1 MSHTT
6 AASTTASRTVPL
18 GMTSRATRFASA
30 SVVPLALAA
39 AFLAAT
45 AATAGTA
52 RAQASVEQPSVLSRF
67 EFVVSSGALLP
78 TGDQRDALKRAKM
91 TIAQLSY
98 AVRPYLAVT
107 TSMGWARSRDIA
119 TAGAP
124 KLDVFTYDVGA
135 ELRADRWLSGKAL
148 TFTPFAGAGAGG
160 RSYNYRS
167 LDVDAAHNLAAY
179 GSAGGELGY
188 RRIRFRVEARDY
200 VTGFKPLTGSG
211 TAERRNDVSVM
222 AGLRI
227 TAH

>member
-6 AASTTASRTVPL
+6 SAPTTTDRAVAFGNAATA
-18 GMTSRATRFASA
+18 GRASRFASA
-30 SVVPLALAA
+30 SIAPVAV
-39 AFLAAT
+39 AT
-45 AATAGTA
+45 ALLVIFADAAG
-52 RAQASVEQPSVLSRF
+52 AQAAGERHSVRSRF
-67 EFVVSSGALLP
+67 EFVVSDGALLP
-78 TGDQRDALKRAKM
+78 TGDQRDALRNARM
-91 TIAQLSY
+91 NLAQLSF

-107 TSMGWARSRDIA
+107 TSAGWARSRDIA
-119 TAGAP
+119 TTGDP

-167 LDVDAAHNLAAY
+167 LDVDATHNLAAY

-200 VTGFKPLTGSG
+200 LTGFKPLSANGASG
-211 TAERRNDVSVM
+211 RRNDVSVM
-222 AGLRI
+222 AGFRI

>member
-1 MSHTT
+1 MSQTT
-6 AASTTASRTVPL
+6 ATPITPRAVPVGTTGLVP
-18 GMTSRATRFASA
+18 A
-30 SVVPLALAA
+30 ALAPIA
-39 AFLAAT
+39 LAVVFLAASAG
-45 AATAGTA
+45 AAG
-52 RAQASVEQPSVLSRF
+52 AQTSAEHPSVLSRF

-78 TGDQRDALKRAKM
+78 TGDQRNVLKRAEM
-91 TIAQLSY
+91 TIAQASY

-107 TSMGWARSRDIA
+107 TSAGWARSRNIA
-119 TAGAP
+119 LADAP
-124 KLDVFTYDVGA
+124 KLDVFTFDVGA

-167 LDVDAAHNLAAY
+167 LDVDATHNLAAY

-200 VTGFKPLTGSG
+200 VSGFKPLQANGASG
-211 TAERRNDVSVM
+211 RRNDVSVM
-222 AGLRI
+222 AGFRI

>member
-6 AASTTASRTVPL
+6 AAPTTATRTMPL
-18 GMTSRATRFASA
+18 GTTNNGARFASA

-39 AFLAAT
+39 AFLA
-45 AATAGTA
+45 GTA
-52 RAQASVEQPSVLSRF
+52 RAQTSAQQPSVLSRF

-107 TSMGWARSRDIA
+107 TSMGWARSRDVA
-119 TAGAP
+119 TTNAP

-200 VTGFKPLTGSG
+200 VTGFKPLIGNG

-222 AGLRI
+222 AGFRI

>member
-1 MSHTT
+1 MSQTT
-6 AASTTASRTVPL
+6 ATPTSTA
-18 GMTSRATRFASA
+18 RFAPA
-30 SVVPLALAA
+30 ALAQAVVAATLLAA
-39 AFLAAT
+39 A
-45 AATAGTA
+45 AGTVG
-52 RAQASVEQPSVLSRF
+52 AQDSTAHPSVLSRF

-78 TGDQRDALKRAKM
+78 TGDQRDALKSAKM

-107 TSMGWARSRDIA
+107 TSMGWARSRDVA
-119 TAGAP
+119 MTDAP

-167 LDVDAAHNLAAY
+167 LDVDATHNLAAY

-188 RRIRFRVEARDY
+188 RRIRFRLEARDY
-200 VTGFKPLTGSG
+200 VTGFKPMMANGASG
-211 TAERRNDVSVM
+211 RRNDVSVM
-222 AGLRI
+222 AGFRI

>member
-1 MSHTT
+1 MSHTIAAPTSAGRGAT
-6 AASTTASRTVPL
+6 AATSRT
-18 GMTSRATRFASA
+18 TRFFASA
-30 SVVPLALAA
+30 KVPAVLAA
-39 AFLAAT
+39 AFLAAS
-45 AATAGTA
+45 ANSAF
-52 RAQASVEQPSVLSRF
+52 AQVSVESTSALSRF
-67 EFVVSSGALLP
+67 EFVVSSGGLLP
-78 TGDQRDALKRAKM
+78 TGEQRDALKRANM
-91 TIAQLSY
+91 TIAQLSF

-119 TAGAP
+119 TEGAP

-135 ELRADRWLSGKAL
+135 ELRANRWLSGKAL

-167 LDVDAAHNLAAY
+167 LDVDARHNLAAY

-200 VTGFKPLTGSG
+200 VSGFKPLTTSG
-211 TAERRNDVSVM
+211 TSARRNDVSVM
-222 AGLRI
+222 AGFRI

>member
-1 MSHTT
+1 MSQTT
-6 AASTTASRTVPL
+6 ATPTTTA
-18 GMTSRATRFASA
+18 RFAPA
-30 SVVPLALAA
+30 ALAPLALAQA
-39 AFLAAT
+39 AVAAALLAA
-45 AATAGTA
+45 AAGTA
-52 RAQASVEQPSVLSRF
+52 GAQDSTAHPSVLSRF

-78 TGDQRDALKRAKM
+78 TGDQRDALKSAKM

-107 TSMGWARSRDIA
+107 TSMGWARSRDVA
-119 TAGAP
+119 MTDAP

-167 LDVDAAHNLAAY
+167 LDVDPTHNLAAY

-188 RRIRFRVEARDY
+188 RRIRFRLEARDY
-200 VTGFKPLTGSG
+200 VTGFKPMMANGATG
-211 TAERRNDVSVM
+211 RRNDVSVM
-222 AGLRI
+222 AGFRI